1 MHKLLIVLLFL
12 LAHAAFCQVLR
23 QPVVSTAFCIELTNQ
38 PTALWTYRL
47 KSGSK
52 ALAIAPPVFEVDGKS
67 MAGLVNR
74 FSVQKPVKLS
84 NGVLEQSVEGALRAD
99 STIQL
104 VITFRSAPDNPV
116 VRFKYTLQTTGTH
129 KLTKQNG
136 KDNFNT

>member
-1 MHKLLIVLLFL
+1 
-12 LAHAAFCQVLR
+12 
-23 QPVVSTAFCIELTNQ
+23 
-38 PTALWTYRL
+38 
-47 KSGSK
+47 
-52 ALAIAPPVFEVDGKS
+52 

-116 VRFKYTLQTTGTH
+116 VRFKYTL
-129 KLTKQNG
+129 LTYG
-136 KDNFNT
+136 YT